1 MVKRIAHGPV
11 WNSPIDYA
19 LFARAF
25 ERQSRRLAGERL
37 RDFGRYP
44 THTTRE

>member
-1 MVKRIAHGPV
+1 LRTGRFGTG
-11 WNSPIDYA
+11 PIDYA

-37 RDFGRYP
+37 RDFDRYP